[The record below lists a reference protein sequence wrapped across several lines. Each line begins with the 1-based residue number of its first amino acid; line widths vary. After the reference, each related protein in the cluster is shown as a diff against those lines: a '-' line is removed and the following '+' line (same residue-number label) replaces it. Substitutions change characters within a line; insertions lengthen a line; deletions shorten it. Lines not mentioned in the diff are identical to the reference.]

1 MADNYLENKM
11 EEYRARTAPRKP
23 AMTLGRLLARN
34 RSCRGYDA
42 GFIVR
47 EDQLRTLIEVNAA
60 VPSARK
66 PHVLRV
72 RQSGRAP
79 G

>member
-47 EDQLRTLIEVNAA
+47 EEI
-60 VPSARK
+60 
-66 PHVLRV
+66 
-72 RQSGRAP
+72 GRAHV
-79 G
+79 